1 MQNMSGRELTVMEKM
16 RKMRLFRSAKLF
28 ALATGLVF
36 ASAGTAHC
44 QYAAGHLPQVDLA
57 GTYSFMQANAAKFE
71 GHFNLNGGSVSLAHN
86 VNDRFAFIADVGVY
100 RFPELPL
107 KTNNTMYTYLF
118 GPRILSRKSDRA
130 GPFAQILFG
139 GGRLN
144 ASSSGIK
151 AGENAFAIAIG
162 GGLDVP
168 LRSHFT
174 IRVVEVD
181 YLLTR
186 FANGNGSSATQ
197 NNFRV
202 SAGLVY
208 RLGGR

>member
-1 MQNMSGRELTVMEKM
+1 MHKM
-16 RKMRLFRSAKLF
+16 RRMRLFRSVRLS
-28 ALATGLVF
+28 ALIAGLVLV
-36 ASAGTAHC
+36 SAGTAHS
-44 QYAAGHLPQVDLA
+44 QYAAAHLPQVDLA
-57 GTYSFMQANAAKFE
+57 GTYSFIQANSANF
-71 GHFNLNGGSVSLAHN
+71 GGRFNLNGGSVSLAHS

-100 RFPELPL
+100 HFPVLPL
-107 KTNNTMYTYLF
+107 KTNSAMYTYLF

-130 GPFAQILFG
+130 GPFAQILLG

-144 ASSSGIK
+144 ASSGGIK

-168 LRSHFT
+168 FRSHFT
-174 IRVVEVD
+174 IRVVEAD

-186 FANGNGSSATQ
+186 FANGSGVSAMQ
-197 NNFRV
+197 DNFRV

-208 RLGGR
+208 RFGGR